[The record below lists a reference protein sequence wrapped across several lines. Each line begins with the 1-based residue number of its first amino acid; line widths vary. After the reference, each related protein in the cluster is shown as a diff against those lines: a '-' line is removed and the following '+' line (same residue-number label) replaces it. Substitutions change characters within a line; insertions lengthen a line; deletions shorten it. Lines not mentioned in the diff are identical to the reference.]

1 MDGEGGGVVNVV
13 TGLLFISRTFLV
25 MKPLRTL
32 LRFFSAAPFLDYL
45 TIAHISFPFFFF
57 LFCRSQMGNL
67 LKLLT
72 CTELEQGPNFFLDF
86 ESELS

>member
-1 MDGEGGGVVNVV
+1 MPSVSP
-13 TGLLFISRTFLV
+13 LFLIRRLFLV
-25 MKPLRTL
+25 TKLRRTL
-32 LRFFSAAPFLDYL
+32 LQFFSAALFLCLDYL
-45 TIAHISFPFFFF
+45 IIPISFFSPLSFPF
-57 LFCRSQMGNL
+57 LSCRSQMGNL

>member
-1 MDGEGGGVVNVV
+1 M
-13 TGLLFISRTFLV
+13 

-32 LRFFSAAPFLDYL
+32 LQFFSAAPFFLGL
-45 TIAHISFPFFFF
+45 FNHCTLLFPFLF
-57 LFCRSQMGNL
+57 LSLCRSQMGNL